1 MAAGLILGACG
12 GKGDDGKGPV
22 ETDAQIEAA
31 RNAGRE
37 AARTLVTRQFADSM
51 EFHGA
56 LLDANARKSAYR
68 LDTLP
73 RCEAAYDSAFIS
85 TIRATRPDLAGM
97 LE

>member
-1 MAAGLILGACG
+1 MAAMLMLGGCG
-12 GKGDDGKGPV
+12 GKGENGAPQ
-22 ETDAQIEAA
+22 ESDAQIEAA

-56 LLDANARKSAYR
+56 LLDANARKSAYH

-85 TIRATRPDLAGM
+85 TIRATRPDLAAM